1 MFNKGGLFNPN
12 QNQQSPQ
19 DPRAQWVKKKVGGF
33 DMILNPYDGGISAA
47 LYVQGYRE
55 KAFMGI
61 LQNTVS
67 EGMTCL
73 DLGGNIGYT
82 TLYMCRGV
90 GKTGKVYAIEP
101 DPNSIE
107 LLRANI
113 SESGYD
119 EICEV
124 TQCAITDEN
133 KTLDFWQA
141 DKPNLSSVHKTKHS
155 TEKISVEAYDL
166 ETFFE
171 NRDFPNF
178 IKMDVEGHEVAI
190 FRGGLNYF
198 SNNTGQPTSIL
209 LEVHPHFYGPDNDF
223 ESVLKDY
230 FAIGFRPRFTV
241 ATPVPQPRLFK
252 EAGYEP
258 VADIETDGFHRGIY
272 GEISPDDLLR
282 FACRENIEGT
292 SKKIVRSFMLSRD

>member
-1 MFNKGGLFNPN
+1 MFNKSLFDQAPE
-12 QNQQSPQ
+12 P
-19 DPRAQWVKKKVGGF
+19 KKWLMKNIDGF
-33 DMILNPYDGGISAA
+33 NMHLNPYDGGISGA
-47 LYVQGYRE
+47 LYAQGYRE

-61 LQNTVS
+61 LQNVVS
-67 EGMTCL
+67 DGMTCL

-90 GKTGKVYAIEP
+90 GKTGKVYAVEP
-101 DPNSIE
+101 DPNNIE

-113 SESGYD
+113 KENNFD
-119 EICEV
+119 EICEI
-124 TQCAITDEN
+124 TQCAISDSD

-155 TEKISVEAYDL
+155 TDKISVEAYSI
-166 ETFFE
+166 ETFFKDRE
-171 NRDFPNF
+171 FPNF

-190 FRGGLNYF
+190 FQGGLNYF
-198 SNNTGQPTSIL
+198 SNNPGPVSIL
-209 LEVHPHFYGPDNDF
+209 LEVHPHFYGSDNDF
-223 ESVLKDY
+223 ESILKDY
-230 FAIGFRPRFTV
+230 FSIGFIPRFTV

-258 VADIETDGFHRGIY
+258 VASIHTDGFHRGIY
-272 GEISPDDLLR
+272 DEISTDDLLK

-292 SKKIVRSFMLSRD
+292 SKKIVRSFMLSRG